1 MNLTRCAKG
10 HYYDMDKFSMCPH
23 CASANEGMGQT
34 MRYTQPV
41 NDSAFSGGT
50 SLSSNAT
57 DDTVN
62 YTDADTSLWKYH
74 QSDSQV
80 AGSSAERRK
89 RQSEF

>member
-41 NDSAFSGGT
+41 NDSAFSGEHHFPAMR
-50 SLSSNAT
+50 LMI
-57 DDTVN
+57 
-62 YTDADTSLWKYH
+62 L
-74 QSDSQV
+74 
-80 AGSSAERRK
+80 
-89 RQSEF
+89 